1 VAFLIPDNLASR
13 KDVPE
18 AIRRVARALAV
29 AADDDVIVWY
39 EPLFDPSGRHPH
51 LVVLEPRLG
60 VVVLEV
66 LKAEAAAADDPL
78 VRADRLAA
86 TLRTALDDH
95 PTLAGVPVGAA
106 AVLSGV
112 DRAGAERR
120 GLDGRLDLDVCLFPA
135 DLDAAIAD
143 GAAGRLLRPLSRAMG
158 TPLAEE
164 LSDRQVAELRGV
176 IHPDVL
182 ITGPA
187 PSARESPAGARSPN
201 VAGALFIAGTG
212 PGGGAG
218 GDVGDDGAGG
228 EAVNVLDR
236 RQEAFAKSLGHGHRV
251 IRGVAGSG
259 KTLVL
264 VHRARLLARLRPG
277 ERILVTCFTRSLAS
291 MLRAQ
296 LAELPDVE
304 VVNLDRLMKQAI
316 DGAGLRHPGY
326 GRGAGPVAEAALDA
340 VRRTGRPRYRA
351 VLIDEAQDFDTEA
364 LRFCVELLDASQPD
378 GQDLVVV
385 ADSAQNIFR
394 KSFRWKDAGIRAQGR
409 TRVLRV
415 NYRNTREILEFA
427 HRFLT
432 ADPAISVDEVPD
444 PEDELSIIPAESAE
458 RSGPAPTVV
467 VADDAEDEVRRVVEA
482 VRQRWSPGMASRSI
496 AVLHGDAQRDQAFR
510 PARLLAALRA
520 AAIPAFWV
528 TDPQQRANRDRA
540 GSAGA
545 AVVVSTIHS
554 AKGLEFPEVVV
565 CGLGAR
571 DDLTTARK
579 LLYVGFTRAVDR
591 LSVVVGA
598 SSPFHDDVLRSC
610 ARSTPPVACKVFDGS
625 AVKGGDGD
633 DLGERVEGDG
643 DELPDA
649 GRAVP

>member
-1 VAFLIPDNLASR
+1 V
-13 KDVPE
+13 
-18 AIRRVARALAV
+18 
-29 AADDDVIVWY
+29 
-39 EPLFDPSGRHPH
+39 
-51 LVVLEPRLG
+51 
-60 VVVLEV
+60 
-66 LKAEAAAADDPL
+66 
-78 VRADRLAA
+78 
-86 TLRTALDDH
+86 
-95 PTLAGVPVGAA
+95 
-106 AVLSGV
+106 
-112 DRAGAERR
+112 
-120 GLDGRLDLDVCLFPA
+120 
-135 DLDAAIAD
+135 
-143 GAAGRLLRPLSRAMG
+143 G

-182 ITGPA
+182 ITGGVPA
-187 PSARESPAGARSPN
+187 AREPSSTGGMSPN

-212 PGGGAG
+212 PGGDGAG
-218 GDVGDDGAGG
+218 GDSGEGAGG
-228 EAVNVLDR
+228 AAVKVLDR

-296 LAELPDVE
+296 LAELPGVE

-326 GRGAGPVAEAALDA
+326 GRGARPVAEAALDA
-340 VRRTGRPRYRA
+340 VRRTGEPRYRA

-364 LRFCVELLDASQPD
+364 LRFCVELLDATEPD

-415 NYRNTREILEFA
+415 NYRNTREILELA

-467 VADDAEDEVRRVVEA
+467 VADDADDEVRRVVEA
-482 VRQRWSPGMASRSI
+482 VRRRWSPGMASRSI

-520 AAIPAFWV
+520 AGIPAFWV
-528 TDPQQRANRDRA
+528 TDPQQRGNRDRA

-591 LSVVVGA
+591 LTVVVGA
-598 SSPFHDDVLRSC
+598 SSPFRDDVLRAGSPPP
-610 ARSTPPVACKVFDGS
+610 PPVACKVSAGS
-625 AVKGGDGD
+625 AVSGGDGD